1 MTGVHARSEFLIRY
15 LTRKS
20 LRGKAIR
27 PLRPQAAHPV
37 SRRHYVTV
45 T

>member
-1 MTGVHARSEFLIRY
+1 MLGY

-27 PLRPQAAHPV
+27 CLKPHVVHPV
-37 SRRHYVTV
+37 SRRYYVTV